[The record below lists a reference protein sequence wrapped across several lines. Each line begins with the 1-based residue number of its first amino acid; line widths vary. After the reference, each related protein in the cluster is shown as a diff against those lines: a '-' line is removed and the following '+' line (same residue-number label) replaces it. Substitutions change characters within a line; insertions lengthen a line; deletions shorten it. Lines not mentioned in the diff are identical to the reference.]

1 MGEVKFMNEVEVTM
15 FQADCGD
22 SFLVTIN
29 SEKEIN
35 ILIDCGTKD
44 TYYNCIKPKLIEM
57 KSRNKVLDF
66 VILTHMHA
74 DHIEGALHLF
84 KENVSNEASN
94 IIQIENIIYNGI
106 KGLQI
111 SNYDNGACN
120 DYDKAVYEGLL
131 SQGKAALQG
140 GNISQGIS
148 IKQELFLSSYILKGG
163 YRWNSFNQFTNNIV
177 LADDLPKIEIDNN
190 TSITFLSP
198 NAENLKNLNQLW
210 EKSLKRIRKKIALI
224 ENDLTRNAYEAYM
237 YLISHS
243 ESEQL
248 INQISQDSAINI
260 NDVHKLSQLE
270 IQQDTKK
277 LENGSSI
284 AFKLNFKDKNLLF
297 LGDSFSE
304 VYYQNLLKLK
314 EEGMKTYF
322 DLIKVSHHGS
332 KFNISD
338 EFLKNFDSG
347 IYLISTNG
355 KYDHPDIETI
365 SKIINREIDISINN
379 QNRRNII
386 ISNETQS
393 IKKFDN
399 KTLKDEFNY
408 TIQYL
413 NNEAIII
420 K

>member
-1 MGEVKFMNEVEVTM
+1 MNEIEVIM

-22 SFLVTIN
+22 SFLLTIK

-44 TYYNCIKPKLIEM
+44 TYYNCIKPKLVEM
-57 KSRNKVLDF
+57 KNHNKVLDL

-74 DHIEGALHLF
+74 DHIEGALYLF
-84 KENVSNEASN
+84 KENINNDVSN

-106 KGLQI
+106 KGLQM
-111 SNYDNGACN
+111 SKYEDSACN
-120 DYDKAVYEGLL
+120 EYDKAIYEGVL
-131 SQGKAALQG
+131 SQGKAYLQG
-140 GNISQGIS
+140 ENVSQSISM
-148 IKQELFLSSYILKGG
+148 KQELFLSSYILKGG
-163 YRWNSFNQFTNNIV
+163 YRWNSFSQFKNNII
-177 LADDLPKIEIDNN
+177 LADDLPIIELDNN
-190 TSITFLSP
+190 THITFLSP
-198 NAENLKNLNQLW
+198 NAENLKNLNKSW
-210 EKSLKRIRKKIALI
+210 EKYLKRIRKKIELVD
-224 ENDLTRNAYEAYM
+224 NDLTRNAYEAYM
-237 YLISHS
+237 YLISSS

-248 INQISQDSAINI
+248 ISQISQENEINI
-260 NDVHKLSQLE
+260 NEVYKLSQLE

-284 AFKLNFKDKNLLF
+284 AFNITFKDKNLLF
-297 LGDSFSE
+297 LGDSFSD
-304 VYYQNLLKLK
+304 VYYKNLLRLK
-314 EEGMKTYF
+314 EGGMKTYF

-347 IYLISTNG
+347 TYLISTNG
-355 KYDHPDIETI
+355 KYNHPDIETI
-365 SKIINREIDISINN
+365 SKIINRKIDELNN
-379 QNRRNII
+379 NENRRNII
-386 ISNETQS
+386 ISNETES

-408 TIQYL
+408 QIQYL
-413 NNEAIII
+413 NNKPIII

>member
-1 MGEVKFMNEVEVTM
+1 MNEVEVIM

-22 SFLVTIN
+22 SFLVTIK

-35 ILIDCGTKD
+35 ILIDCGTRD
-44 TYYNCIKPKLIEM
+44 TYYNCIKPKLVEM
-57 KSRNKVLDF
+57 KNHNRLLDF

-74 DHIEGALHLF
+74 DHIEGALYLF
-84 KENVSNEASN
+84 KENVSNDVSN
-94 IIQIENIIYNGI
+94 IIKIENIIYNGI

-111 SNYDNGACN
+111 SNYENGTC
-120 DYDKAVYEGLL
+120 DEYDKAVFEGVL

-140 GNISQGIS
+140 EGGNVSQNISM
-148 IKQELFLSSYILKGG
+148 KQELFLSSYILKGG
-163 YRWNSFNQFTNNIV
+163 YRWNSFSQFTDGII

-210 EKSLKRIRKKIALI
+210 EKSLKKIRKKITLI

-237 YLISHS
+237 YLISRL

-248 INQISQDSAINI
+248 IHQISQESVINTK
-260 NDVHKLSQLE
+260 DVRKLSKLE
-270 IQQDTKK
+270 IEQDTKK
-277 LENGSSI
+277 IENGSSI
-284 AFKLNFKDKNLLF
+284 AFMLTFKDKNLLF

-304 VYYQNLLKLK
+304 IYYKNLLRLK
-314 EEGMKTYF
+314 KEGMKTYF

-332 KFNISD
+332 KFNICD
-338 EFLKNFDSG
+338 EFLENFDSA

-365 SKIINREIDISINN
+365 SKIINRKIDISSND
-379 QNRRNII
+379 QNRRSII

-393 IKKFDN
+393 IKKFD
-399 KTLKDEFNY
+399 KKILKDEFNY
-408 TIQYL
+408 TIRYL
-413 NNEAIII
+413 SNESIII